1 VKPLAL
7 ATKEEWDASCRM
19 ADAINLHVL
28 AQNAQL
34 GNGRDRPGYV
44 AVRLEDGRSDGT
56 LYDTRADATRH
67 QSDPGTCYVK
77 VGRQT
82 MQPKEA
88 WIVLQMNRQ
97 AYASGVVFT
106 EEEVILPHR
115 LELIAGNIPRT
126 FRGVTGT

>member
-1 VKPLAL
+1 MKSIAE
-7 ATKEEWDASCRM
+7 ATDEEWDSSCRL
-19 ADAINLHVL
+19 ADAVNLHVL

-34 GNGRDRPGYV
+34 GNGRDAPGYV
-44 AVRLEDGRSDGT
+44 AVRLADGRSDGT
-56 LYDTRADATRH
+56 LYDTRRDATRH
-67 QSDPGTCYVK
+67 QPDPGTAYIK

-82 MQPKEA
+82 MQPREA

-97 AYASGVVFT
+97 AYARGVVFT

-126 FRGVTGT
+126 FRGATRT